1 MKKAIFLITALTLC
15 LVLFLVGC
23 SDADEQ
29 SAFCRVLCVKD
40 DGIIVWIENTG
51 NVYVK
56 HVDPA
61 LAIEPLDTVVMEF
74 SEGDLKSTNGTF
86 IDFFGAEQRYL
97 YILEN
102 PGSIRYTSEEE
113 PTFG

>member
-1 MKKAIFLITALTLC
+1 MKKTILLITALTLC
-15 LVLFLVGC
+15 LVFFLVGC
-23 SDADEQ
+23 SGTDEQ
-29 SAFCRVLCVKD
+29 SAFCQVLCVKD

-74 SEGDLKSTNGTF
+74 SEGDLKSANGTF
-86 IDFFGAEQRYL
+86 IDFFGAEQSYS

-102 PGSIRYTSEEE
+102 PGSIRPATDGE